1 MDADFAGSLAVVLL
15 ALVFVGNVPSR
26 ASSSKSSLDD
36 LEGRCV
42 TKCAMFRA
50 DTRRSESFHTFL
62 IMGEFSDLI
71 GLQSE
76 IWPLQRC

>member
-1 MDADFAGSLAVVLL
+1 MIMRAVCHEVC
-15 ALVFVGNVPSR
+15 R
-26 ASSSKSSLDD
+26 
-36 LEGRCV
+36 
-42 TKCAMFRA
+42 TFRA

-76 IWPLQRC
+76 IGRKRTLVTVWTEV

>member
-1 MDADFAGSLAVVLL
+1 
-15 ALVFVGNVPSR
+15 
-26 ASSSKSSLDD
+26 
-36 LEGRCV
+36 
-42 TKCAMFRA
+42 MFRA

-76 IWPLQRC
+76 IWAAMRLIQSQRELNRGAFSSHA